1 MPRRTI
7 GPSDA
12 PSASGSRPEPPR
24 MLRPRSPES
33 QTWPK
38 SADMADCE
46 ISSGSASERFESA
59 SKMRNASGC
68 RLPRKSR
75 NVSSP
80 RCLSARRRTSA
91 SVSPGPRASS
101 CMYASASRLTLRP
114 ARANE
119 TRPAAE
125 SGRRSGSSSG
135 RTSRT
140 MRPPRWMLS
149 IDPVI
154 GMTSRPSSPTSL
166 PTTESGGG
174 NMCAPTLS
182 ARSPRCCD
190 QMRPPTRSAA
200 SSTTGSRS
208 RRRCADDEA
217 GDPPADD
224 DDISLLSHGHLLS
237 VMSSARAS

>member
-1 MPRRTI
+1 
-7 GPSDA
+7 
-12 PSASGSRPEPPR
+12 
-24 MLRPRSPES
+24 MLRPRSPVS
-33 QTWPK
+33 QTCPK

-101 CMYASASRLTLRP
+101 FMYASASRLTLRP
-114 ARANE
+114 ARAKE

-140 MRPPRWMLS
+140 MRPPRWILS

-154 GMTSRPSSPTSL
+154 GMTSSPSSPTIL
-166 PTTESGGG
+166 PITESGGG

-190 QMRPPTRSAA
+190 QMRPPTRSDA

-208 RRRCADDEA
+208 RRRCAETRPA
-217 GDPPADD
+217 IPPPTITTSRSSAT
-224 DDISLLSHGHLLS
+224 GHLLS
-237 VMSSARAS
+237 LMSSARAS